1 MTISQLLNEE
11 LQDKR
16 TNDKIIV
23 FDIDNTLLTAHDIFI
38 YLRDPENKRDINK
51 LTPEQYDGMTK
62 EQKKNSTKNGE
73 TWDFR
78 EFRDPNKIYNSII
91 YGKGKLPVLK
101 MLDRHVKAGWHVGI
115 VTARGAEDSVKQA
128 IRDWLRAKVGDKLVA
143 VPKLHHENIHAINDD
158 KKREAGIYKGYNKNP
173 QLERF
178 LSKYKVVKFV
188 DDSHEHLA
196 NAKKIKVPAGKVLKT
211 VDANRNNR

>member
-1 MTISQLLNEE
+1 MTIKDLLNEE

-23 FDIDNTLLTAHDIFI
+23 FDIDNTLLTAKDIFI
-38 YLRDPENKRDINK
+38 YLKDPTGKKDINK

-62 EQKKNSTKNGE
+62 EQKKLSTKNGE

-78 EFRDPNKIYNSII
+78 EFRDPDKIYTSIV

-115 VTARGAEDSVKQA
+115 ITARGVEDSVKQA
-128 IRDWLRAKVGDKLVA
+128 IRDWLRAKVGDKLVM
-143 VPKLHHENIHAINDD
+143 VPKLNPANIHAINDE
-158 KKREAGIYKGYNKNP
+158 KKRAEGIYKGYNKNP
-173 QLERF
+173 QLEKF

-188 DDSHEHLA
+188 DDSQEHLA
-196 NAKKIKVPAGKVLKT
+196 NASKIKVPAGKVFKT
-211 VDANRNNR
+211 VDANRENR